1 MITIKEAKKKVRAEL
16 RKSEKEKILGELTE
30 NEKECLYYGI
40 RRGKTEALSGES
52 CVKLIEQGKEIG
64 RKEAIKRID
73 NLTEDDW
80 ENLIQLDS
88 LDEIKAELKSKIG
101 EVAK

>member
-64 RKEAIKRID
+64 RKEAIKQVMEIYEKLYR
-73 NLTEDDW
+73 
-80 ENLIQLDS
+80 EN
-88 LDEIKAELKSKIG
+88 DEVPPEMLKSKIG
-101 EVAK
+101 ELAK

>member
-1 MITIKEAKKKVRAEL
+1 MTTK
-16 RKSEKEKILGELTE
+16 KEKYMAKLRNGITTTKRMIIKYSATE
-30 NEKECLYYGI
+30 VRDAYEA
-40 RRGKTEALSGES
+40 GKAEALSGES
-52 CVKLIEQGKEIG
+52 CVKLIEQGKKIG